1 MKNLFLMLAIVA
13 LIAPVPAIAAFKCQG
28 ADGKVEY
35 SDRPCDTNKNTVN
48 APNANKGIQTR
59 PAVNPMEQLEKLFV
73 DYRPRLCEREA
84 LSAELDRANRSGEFR
99 KQADVWKPKQDK
111 LLELNDVMVDFQ
123 QRASKIT
130 KAAGNDSKEMA
141 ALRKFQVGLR
151 ECVPAS
157 PAPAPAVPT
166 PPVTPPAAPAKT
178 K

>member
-1 MKNLFLMLAIVA
+1 MTRLLMLLATTLLV
-13 LIAPVPAIAAFKCQG
+13 VPMPAMAAFKCQG

-35 SDRPCDTNKNTVN
+35 SDRPCDTSKNTVN
-48 APNANKGIQTR
+48 APNANRGIQSR
-59 PAVNPMEQLEKLFV
+59 PTVNPMEQLEKLFA
-73 DYRPRLCEREA
+73 DFRPRLCEREA

-130 KAAGNDSKEMA
+130 KPAGNDSKEMA
-141 ALRKFQVGLR
+141 ALRRFQAGLK
-151 ECVPAS
+151 ECIP
-157 PAPAPAVPT
+157 PAPAAPT
-166 PPVTPPAAPAKT
+166 PAPAAAAKT

>member
-1 MKNLFLMLAIVA
+1 MKYVLMMCAVA
-13 LIAPVPAIAAFKCQG
+13 TLMTPFPVIAAFKCQG

-48 APNANKGIQTR
+48 APNAGKGIQTR
-59 PAVNPMEQLEKLFV
+59 STTNPMEQLEKLFL

-99 KQADVWKPKQDK
+99 QQAAAWKPKQDK
-111 LLELNDVMVDFQ
+111 LFELNDVMVDFQ

-151 ECVPAS
+151 ECVPAA
-157 PAPAPAVPT
+157 PAPAPVN
-166 PPVTPPAAPAKT
+166 PPASTPAPVAPSKS